1 MSKKSSESDQAQ
13 NAAQKIEVIR
23 HGLDEMNLT
32 EYPFASLWK
41 NTELRTEILNEWET
55 VHPRTGKVVKAFW
68 RVTGDPKLGLPTAR
82 DEQLYL
88 VLMEL
93 TREAGMQSPTV
104 HCSRYDLI
112 KRLGWS
118 FCERD
123 YDVLRDGLT
132 RLKAVTIT
140 SQNAFWDAKKR
151 TFRITGE
158 GLLDS
163 FNMESEDGGRKSA
176 RAGSAP
182 DSYFCWSSL
191 MFKSFQAGY
200 LKTVDLDLAQ
210 SLSSPLALRL
220 YRYLDKKAFGT
231 RRHFEIG
238 LAVLCERH
246 LGMRTSPYPS
256 KHKERLRTAH
266 EELIACGFLQNAE
279 YESMKTKCGEKVRYT
294 FGPRKGQVLEA
305 PAQEMAPGTASAS
318 DLAISEA
325 EAQSTTDQPTLLE
338 LPLDAEPTVALT
350 AAQEELLEQMLRL
363 KISLA
368 VAQDFLHSTA
378 PDELRA
384 QLDCLEDREPRD
396 AAATFVR
403 AVREQWELPG
413 KYLQRQEAQERAK
426 KAQTTQE
433 SGQALKAAQRAA
445 TAQQRASQKVEEEK
459 LDVLWE
465 HMALAERQ
473 KLDAE
478 ARARLGVLGQT
489 GRASGALRA
498 MRRNLMREQGLVAAP
513 DESD

>member
-1 MSKKSSESDQAQ
+1 MSKKSSEPSQAQ
-13 NAAQKIEVIR
+13 NTSQKIEVIR

-55 VHPRTGKVVKAFW
+55 THPRTGKVVKAFW

-104 HCSRYDLI
+104 HCSRYDII

-163 FNMESEDGGRKSA
+163 FNMASEDGGRKSA

-210 SLSSPLALRL
+210 SFSSPLALRL
-220 YRYLDKKAFGT
+220 YRYLDKKAFKT

-238 LAVLCERH
+238 LATLCERH

-256 KHKERLRTAH
+256 KHKERLRPAH
-266 EELIACGFLQNAE
+266 EELIACGFLQSVE
-279 YESMKTKCGEKVRYT
+279 YESMKTESGEKVRYT
-294 FGPRKGQVLEA
+294 FGPRKGQALEA
-305 PAQEMAPGTASAS
+305 PAS
-318 DLAISEA
+318 DPAGSLAKAHSTP
-325 EAQSTTDQPTLLE
+325 AQPALLE
-338 LPLDAEPTVALT
+338 LPLDPEPAELT
-350 AAQEELLEQMLRL
+350 AEQEKLLGQMLGL
-363 KISLA
+363 KISPV
-368 VAQDFLHSTA
+368 VAQSFLHSTG
-378 PDELRA
+378 PEELQA

-396 AAATFVR
+396 SAATFVR
-403 AVREQWELPG
+403 AVREKWELPG

-433 SGQALKAAQRAA
+433 SHRAQEAAQRAS

-465 HMALAERQ
+465 HMVLAERE

-489 GRASGALRA
+489 GRALGALKA

-513 DESD
+513 DEAEG